1 MQQSSGRALLL
12 LGVVLALTGGMKAQA
27 QDFLSYSSSST
38 HNSLIETNDNE
49 GSSMAEAP
57 TPQYGG
63 GQYPQSKDRFDKLS
77 FELGGG
83 FNAPIGNDIPYITWG
98 GNFTLG
104 VGRQFTP
111 HVGALVEYQFI
122 DDKLPGAFLWAV
134 GTPGGNTHI
143 WSFTVD
149 PIIYLHPVNQ
159 KGWNAYAVGGGGFY
173 RKVTNFNTSVPVVYC
188 GYFGFC
194 VGGYENTTVASFSSN
209 QGGANIGFGFTHSIG
224 EGRAKYFAEARYL
237 WVDSPGSSST
247 EVGTGTTG
255 LFPVTLGVRW

>member
-1 MQQSSGRALLL
+1 MQQSSRRALLF
-12 LGVVLALTGGMKAQA
+12 LGVVLALTATIEAQESLP
-27 QDFLSYSSSST
+27 FSSSSA
-38 HNSLIETNDNE
+38 HNSFFEAGRDAL
-49 GSSMAEAP
+49 AEAP

-63 GQYPQSKDRFDKLS
+63 GGQYSRSKDRLDKLS

-111 HVGALVEYQFI
+111 RIGALVEYQFI

-134 GTPGGNTHI
+134 GTPGGNTHM

-159 KGWNAYAVGGGGFY
+159 KGWNAYAVGGGGYY
-173 RKVTNFNTSVPVVYC
+173 RKTTNFNTSVPVVYC

-194 VGGYENTTVASFSSN
+194 VGGYENATVASFSSN
-209 QGGANIGFGFTHSIG
+209 QGGANIGFGFTHTIG

-237 WVDSPGSSST
+237 WVDSPISSST

-255 LFPVTLGVRW
+255 LLPVTLGVRW